1 MQRATRVIVGD
12 NVRALAPQRA
22 NVIQYPVCSLKR
34 SHPVVSCA
42 FRLVRSVKEMVY
54 SDYKKQRVLALA
66 SQGYKAPTIA
76 KELQKE
82 HLKCSRVGV
91 HKFLRKFEETGS
103 IMRRVGSG
111 RPSKVTAEIKQIVEE
126 QMRKDDETT
135 AYQLHQLLSEKG
147 YSISLRTILRCRTT
161 LGWTFR
167 GSAYCQLIR
176 DANKVK
182 RLQWT
187 QEHRDDSFDDV
198 IWTDECTVQMESH
211 RRFACRK
218 RGEAPRPKPR

>member
-1 MQRATRVIVGD
+1 
-12 NVRALAPQRA
+12 
-22 NVIQYPVCSLKR
+22 
-34 SHPVVSCA
+34 
-42 FRLVRSVKEMVY
+42 MVF

-66 SQGYKAPTIA
+66 SKGLRAPTIA
-76 KELQKE
+76 RELQKE
-82 HLKCSRVGV
+82 NLKCSRIGV
-91 HKFLRKFEETGS
+91 HKSLCKFQETGS
-103 IMRRVGSG
+103 ILRRVGSG
-111 RPSKVTAEIKQIVEE
+111 RPLKVTAEIKQIVED

-135 AYQLHQLLSEKG
+135 AYQLHHLLSEKG

-176 DANKVK
+176 DANKLT
-182 RLQWT
+182 RLQWA
-187 QEHRDDSFDDV
+187 QEHRDDLFDDV

>member
-1 MQRATRVIVGD
+1 VCLLSHHKDTKPLRSQR
-12 NVRALAPQRA
+12 N
-22 NVIQYPVCSLKR
+22 S
-34 SHPVVSCA
+34 
-42 FRLVRSVKEMVY
+42 
-54 SDYKKQRVLALA
+54 KKN
-66 SQGYKAPTIA
+66 TW
-76 KELQKE
+76 
-82 HLKCSRVGV
+82 KCSRVGV
-91 HKFLRKFEETGS
+91 HKFLHTFEETGS
-103 IMRRVGSG
+103 ILRRVGSG

>member
-1 MQRATRVIVGD
+1 
-12 NVRALAPQRA
+12 
-22 NVIQYPVCSLKR
+22 
-34 SHPVVSCA
+34 
-42 FRLVRSVKEMVY
+42 MVF

-66 SQGYKAPTIA
+66 SKGLRAPTIA
-76 KELQKE
+76 RELQKE
-82 HLKCSRVGV
+82 NLKCSRIGV
-91 HKFLRKFEETGS
+91 HKFLRKFQETGS
-103 IMRRVGSG
+103 ISRRVGSG
-111 RPSKVTAEIKQIVEE
+111 RPSKVTAEIKQIVED

-135 AYQLHQLLSEKG
+135 AYQLHHLLSEKG

-176 DANKVK
+176 DANKLK
-182 RLQWT
+182 RLQWA
-187 QEHRDDSFDDV
+187 QEHRDDLFDDV